1 MERKRKGN
9 KKVSK
14 RVQKKK
20 TLRDSVT
27 YSGLEK
33 RFFSKKKQEYHD
45 IEEYIKTIDD
55 PKVLAWMN
63 NFMEEW
69 VGARLNHPGR
79 KFHKSKANRKKVFG
93 ANNARNRD
101 MMGEYRRVDNGGGCV
116 ATKILDTM
124 SPDNDYED
132 SLNELIDLMRA
143 IED

>member
-1 MERKRKGN
+1 MATKRKST

-14 RVQKKK
+14 RVQEKPKAK
-20 TLRDSVT
+20 TLRASKK
-27 YSGLEK
+27 YPGLEK

-69 VGARLNHPGR
+69 LGARLNHPGK
-79 KFHKSKANRKKVFG
+79 KFHTSKKRRKQVFG

-101 MMGEYRRVDNGGGCV
+101 MASEYRKLDNNGGCL
-116 ATKILDTM
+116 ATAILDSLSTEN
-124 SPDNDYED
+124 PED
-132 SLNELIDLMRA
+132 SLIEWIDLTK
-143 IED
+143 ED